1 MIPQRKKHS
10 HIYNSKKH
18 LLFPLLVAALP
29 FLFLLFF
36 SEFTHIAKSTLIYD
50 MTISSLRLAVAYIIS
65 VIFAWILAALFYR
78 GRRSAIALPIFDLLQ
93 SFPTFAALP
102 LAVLFLGAS
111 NYTVVFF
118 LVLTI
123 IWPVLFSLISSLKLI
138 RRDWEEV
145 AEISG
150 LRGWSYLK
158 SFLIPISFPGLIT
171 GSVIGLGEGWEAL
184 VATEIIVG
192 KTSGLGSFFGHFSTN
207 TTVTALGILGLL
219 IVIFSINKLIWL
231 PLLEIGHREMGE

>member
-1 MIPQRKKHS
+1 M
-10 HIYNSKKH
+10 
-18 LLFPLLVAALP
+18 
-29 FLFLLFF
+29 
-36 SEFTHIAKSTLIYD
+36 YD
-50 MTISSLRLAVAYIIS
+50 MFVSSLRLFTAYVIS
-65 VIFAWILAALFYR
+65 VILAWILAASFYQ
-78 GRRSAIALPIFDLLQ
+78 GRRAAIALPIFDLLQ

-111 NYTVVFF
+111 NSTVIFF
-118 LVLTI
+118 LILTI
-123 IWPVLFSLISSLKLI
+123 IWPILFSLIGSLKLI

-158 SFLIPISFPGLIT
+158 NFLMPISFPGLIT

-192 KTSGLGSFFGHFSTN
+192 KTSGLGSFFESFSTN
-207 TTVTALGILGLL
+207 TTITALGILGLL

-231 PLLEIGHREMGE
+231 PLLKIGHQEMGE

>member
-1 MIPQRKKHS
+1 MAAQRNKHLR
-10 HIYNSKKH
+10 IYSSKRH
-18 LLFPLLVAALP
+18 LLFPLAVAILP

-36 SEFTHIAKSTLIYD
+36 SEFTHIAKGALAYD
-50 MTISSLRLAVAYIIS
+50 MFVSSLRLSIAYVIS
-65 VIFAWILAALFYR
+65 VIIAWILAALFYR
-78 GRRSAIALPIFDLLQ
+78 GRRAAIALPIFDLLQ

-111 NYTVVFF
+111 NYTVIFF
-118 LVLTI
+118 LVLTV
-123 IWPVLFSLISSLKLI
+123 IWPILFSLISSLKLI

-150 LRGWSYLK
+150 LHGWSYLK
-158 SFLIPISFPGLIT
+158 SFLLPISFPGLIT

-192 KTSGLGSFFGHFSTN
+192 KTSGLGSFFERFSTD

-219 IVIFSINKLIWL
+219 IVIFSINKLIWM
-231 PLLEIGHREMGE
+231 PLLEIGHQEMGE